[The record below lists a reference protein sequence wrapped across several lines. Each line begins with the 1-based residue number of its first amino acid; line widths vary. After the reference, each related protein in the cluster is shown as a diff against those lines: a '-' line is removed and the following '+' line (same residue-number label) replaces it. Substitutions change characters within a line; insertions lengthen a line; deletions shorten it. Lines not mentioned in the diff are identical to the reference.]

1 MATQPASESL
11 VARPG
16 SRLFKHLHAWPVTVL
31 VIAGLVMLPVLSVFY
46 LALFPTE
53 NIWRHLYDTVLFRY
67 IETTLTLLAG
77 VGLLSFII
85 GVTTAWLVTLCRF
98 PGRRVFEWAL
108 LLPFAVPAYV
118 IAFIYTDMLEFAG
131 PVQGALRDAFDW
143 QTSRDYWFPDIR
155 SMGGAIVLMSLVL
168 YPYIYL
174 MARAAFMEQ
183 GSNVLAASRTLGC
196 TPLQSFY
203 RVSLPLARPAIA
215 VGLALTLMETLND
228 FGTVDYFA
236 IRTLSLGVYD
246 TWLNMGNLGGAAQI
260 ASMMLLFVVVLM
272 TLERMGRARQRHFGQ
287 GKPNQDSALYTLTGA
302 KAWLAFLACALPLVL
317 GFAVP
322 AFQLARYAFGNF
334 SSYWTSDFVVISWN
348 SLFLSTAAALVT
360 VTIGTLL
367 AYGRRLHPSRGVR
380 ALVSLSKLGY
390 AMPGT
395 VLAIGVLIPLAAF
408 DNTVDAWLRAQFDV
422 SSGLLL
428 SGTVFALIFAYSV
441 RFLAVAAGAIES
453 SLDKVTPSMDKA
465 ARSLGLN
472 SLATLRRVHL
482 PLIRPGLLTGALIV
496 FVDTMKELPATLMLR
511 PFNFDTLATHVYQF
525 ASDERIEAA
534 AMGALMIV
542 VVGLLPVIL
551 LSRSIKGGRKAA
563 TPALLSATEQGASEP
578 QR

>member
-1 MATQPASESL
+1 MANQPAL
-11 VARPG
+11 GTRPG
-16 SRLFKHLHAWPVTVL
+16 IPFFRHLRAWPATVFI
-31 VIAGLVMLPVLSVFY
+31 IAGLVVLPVLSVFY
-46 LALFPTE
+46 LALFPTD
-53 NIWRHLYDTVLFRY
+53 NIWRHLYNTVLFRY
-67 IETTLTLLAG
+67 IETTLLLLAG
-77 VGLLSFII
+77 VGLLSFAI

-131 PVQGALRDAFDW
+131 PLQGTLRDLFGW
-143 QTSRDYWFPDIR
+143 QTRRDYWFPEIR

-196 TPLQSFY
+196 TPWQSFY

-260 ASMMLLFVVVLM
+260 ASMMLVFVVVLV
-272 TLERMGRARQRHFGQ
+272 TLERIGRARQRHFGQ
-287 GKPNQDSALYTLTGA
+287 GKPNQDSAIYTLTGLR
-302 KAWLAFLACALPLVL
+302 AWLAFLACALPLVL

-322 AFQLARYAFGNF
+322 AFQLASYALGNF
-334 SSYWTSDFVVISWN
+334 SNYWTDDFVVISWN
-348 SLFLSTAAALVT
+348 SLFLATAAALATIV
-360 VTIGTLL
+360 IGTLL
-367 AYGRRLHPSRGVR
+367 AYGRRLHPNRSVR
-380 ALVSLSKLGY
+380 LFVSLSKLGY

-408 DNTVDAWLRAQFDV
+408 DNSIDAFLRSRFNV

-428 SGTVFALIFAYSV
+428 SGTVFALVFAYSV

-465 ARSLGLN
+465 ARSLGMN
-472 SLATLRRVHL
+472 SLETLRRVHL
-482 PLIRPGLLTGALIV
+482 PLIRPGLLTGALVV

-511 PFNFDTLATHVYQF
+511 PFNFDTLATYVYQY
-525 ASDERIEAA
+525 ASDEQIEVA

-542 VVGLLPVIL
+542 LVGLLPVIM

-563 TPALLSATEQGASEP
+563 AVLPVAEQG
-578 QR
+578 

>member
-1 MATQPASESL
+1 MANQPAL
-11 VARPG
+11 GTRPG
-16 SRLFKHLHAWPVTVL
+16 IPFFRHLRAWPATVFI
-31 VIAGLVMLPVLSVFY
+31 IAGLVVLPVLSVFY

-53 NIWRHLYDTVLFRY
+53 NIWRHLYNTVLFRY
-67 IETTLTLLAG
+67 IEATLLLLAG
-77 VGLLSFII
+77 VGLLSFAI

-131 PVQGALRDAFDW
+131 PLQGALRDLFGW
-143 QTSRDYWFPDIR
+143 QTRRDYWFPEVR
-155 SMGGAIVLMSLVL
+155 SLGGAIVLMSLVL

-196 TPLQSFY
+196 TPWQSFY

-260 ASMMLLFVVVLM
+260 ASMMLVFVVVLV
-272 TLERMGRARQRHFGQ
+272 TLERIGRARQRHFGQ
-287 GKPNQDSALYTLTGA
+287 GKPNQDSALYTLTGL
-302 KAWLAFLACALPLVL
+302 KAWLASLACALPLVL

-322 AFQLARYAFGNF
+322 AFQLASYALGNF
-334 SSYWTSDFVVISWN
+334 SAYWTEDFVAISWN
-348 SLFLSTAAALVT
+348 SLFLASAAALVT
-360 VTIGTLL
+360 VVIGTLL
-367 AYGRRLHPSRGVR
+367 AYGQRLHPNRSVR
-380 ALVSLSKLGY
+380 LFVSLSKLGY

-408 DNTVDAWLRAQFDV
+408 DNSIDAFLRARFNV

-441 RFLAVAAGAIES
+441 RFLAVAAGAVES

-465 ARSLGLN
+465 ARSLGMN
-472 SLATLRRVHL
+472 SLETLRRVHL
-482 PLIRPGLLTGALIV
+482 PLIRPGLLTGALVV

-511 PFNFDTLATHVYQF
+511 PFNFDTLATYVYQY
-525 ASDERIEAA
+525 ASDEQIEVA

-542 VVGLLPVIL
+542 LVGLLPVIM

-563 TPALLSATEQGASEP
+563 AVLPVAEQG
-578 QR
+578 

>member
-1 MATQPASESL
+1 MANQPAL
-11 VARPG
+11 G
-16 SRLFKHLHAWPVTVL
+16 TRLGIPFFRHLRAWPATVFI
-31 VIAGLVMLPVLSVFY
+31 IAGLVVLPVLSVFY
-46 LALFPTE
+46 LALFPTD
-53 NIWRHLYDTVLFRY
+53 NIWRHLYNTVLFRY
-67 IETTLTLLAG
+67 IETTLLLLAG
-77 VGLLSFII
+77 VGLLSFAI

-131 PVQGALRDAFDW
+131 PLQGTLRDLFGW
-143 QTSRDYWFPDIR
+143 QTRRDYWFPEIR

-196 TPLQSFY
+196 TPWQSFY

-260 ASMMLLFVVVLM
+260 ASMMLVFVVVLV
-272 TLERMGRARQRHFGQ
+272 TLERIGRARQRHFGQ
-287 GKPNQDSALYTLTGA
+287 GKPNQDSAIYTLTGLR
-302 KAWLAFLACALPLVL
+302 AWLAFLACALPLVL

-322 AFQLARYAFGNF
+322 AFQLASYALGNF
-334 SSYWTSDFVVISWN
+334 SNYWTDDFVVISWN
-348 SLFLSTAAALVT
+348 SLFLATAAALAT
-360 VTIGTLL
+360 VVIGTLL
-367 AYGRRLHPSRGVR
+367 AYGRRLHPNRSVR
-380 ALVSLSKLGY
+380 LFVSLSKLGY

-408 DNTVDAWLRAQFDV
+408 DNSIDAFLRSRFNV

-428 SGTVFALIFAYSV
+428 SGTVFALVFAYSV

-465 ARSLGLN
+465 ARSLGMN
-472 SLATLRRVHL
+472 SLETLRRVHL
-482 PLIRPGLLTGALIV
+482 PLIRPGLLTGALVV

-511 PFNFDTLATHVYQF
+511 PFNFDTLATYVYQY
-525 ASDERIEAA
+525 ASDEQIEVA

-542 VVGLLPVIL
+542 LVGLLPVIM

-563 TPALLSATEQGASEP
+563 AVLPVAEQG
-578 QR
+578 

>member
-1 MATQPASESL
+1 MANQPAL
-11 VARPG
+11 GTRPG
-16 SRLFKHLHAWPVTVL
+16 IPFFRHLRAWPATVFI
-31 VIAGLVMLPVLSVFY
+31 IAGLVVLPVVSVFY

-53 NIWRHLYDTVLFRY
+53 NIWRHLYNTVLFRY
-67 IETTLTLLAG
+67 IEATLLLLAG
-77 VGLLSFII
+77 VGLLSFAI

-131 PVQGALRDAFDW
+131 PLQGALRDLFGW
-143 QTSRDYWFPDIR
+143 QTRRDYWFPEIR
-155 SMGGAIVLMSLVL
+155 SLGGAIVLMSLVL

-196 TPLQSFY
+196 TPWQSFY

-260 ASMMLLFVVVLM
+260 ASMMLVFVVVLV
-272 TLERMGRARQRHFGQ
+272 TLERIGRARQRHFGQ
-287 GKPNQDSALYTLTGA
+287 GKPNQDSALYTLTGL
-302 KAWLAFLACALPLVL
+302 KAWLASLACALPLVL

-322 AFQLARYAFGNF
+322 AFQLASYALGNF
-334 SSYWTSDFVVISWN
+334 SAYWTEDFVAISWN
-348 SLFLSTAAALVT
+348 SLFLASAAALVT
-360 VTIGTLL
+360 VVIGTLL
-367 AYGRRLHPSRGVR
+367 AYGQRLHPNRSVR
-380 ALVSLSKLGY
+380 LFVSLSKLGY

-408 DNTVDAWLRAQFDV
+408 DNSIDAFLRARFNV

-441 RFLAVAAGAIES
+441 RFLAVAAGAVES

-465 ARSLGLN
+465 ARSLGMN
-472 SLATLRRVHL
+472 SLETLRRVHL
-482 PLIRPGLLTGALIV
+482 PLIRPGLLTGALVV

-511 PFNFDTLATHVYQF
+511 PFNFDTLATYVYQY
-525 ASDERIEAA
+525 ASDEQIEVA

-542 VVGLLPVIL
+542 LVGLLPVIM

-563 TPALLSATEQGASEP
+563 AVLPVAEQG
-578 QR
+578 

>member
-1 MATQPASESL
+1 MANPPALGTQP
-11 VARPG
+11 RI
-16 SRLFKHLHAWPVTVL
+16 RLFKHLRAWPIL
-31 VIAGLVMLPVLSVFY
+31 VFIIAGLVVLPVLSVFY
-46 LALFPTE
+46 LALFPTD
-53 NIWRHLYDTVLFRY
+53 NIWRHLYNTVLFRY
-67 IETTLTLLAG
+67 LEATLLLLTG
-77 VGLLSFII
+77 VGLLSFTI
-85 GVTTAWLVTLCRF
+85 GVTTAWLVTLCHF
-98 PGRRVFEWAL
+98 PGRRLFEWAL

-131 PVQGALRDAFDW
+131 PLQGTLRDVFGW
-143 QTSRDYWFPDIR
+143 QTRRDYWFPDIR

-168 YPYIYL
+168 YPYVYL
-174 MARAAFMEQ
+174 MARAAFLEQ
-183 GSNVLAASRTLGC
+183 GSNILAASRTLGC
-196 TPLQSFY
+196 TPWQSFY

-260 ASMMLLFVVVLM
+260 ASMMLVFVVVLI
-272 TLERMGRARQRHFGQ
+272 TLERIGRARQRHFGQ

-302 KAWLAFLACALPLVL
+302 KGWLAFMACALPLVL

-322 AFQLARYAFGNF
+322 AYQLASYALGNF
-334 SSYWTSDFVVISWN
+334 SSYWTDDFIAISWN
-348 SLFLSTAAALVT
+348 SLFLSATAALVT
-360 VTIGTLL
+360 VVIGTLL
-367 AYGRRLHPSRGVR
+367 AYGRRLHPNRSVR
-380 ALVSLSKLGY
+380 TFVSLSKLGY

-395 VLAIGVLIPLAAF
+395 VLAIGVLIPLATF
-408 DNTVDAWLRAQFDV
+408 DNTVDAFLRARFDV

-428 SGTVFALIFAYSV
+428 SGTVFALVFAYSV

-465 ARSLGLN
+465 ARSLGMN
-472 SLATLRRVHL
+472 SLETLRRVHL
-482 PLIRPGLLTGALIV
+482 PLIRPGLLTGALVV

-511 PFNFDTLATHVYQF
+511 PFNYDTLATYVYQY
-525 ASDERIEAA
+525 ASDEKIEVA

-542 VVGLLPVIL
+542 LVGLLPVIM
-551 LSRSIKGGRKAA
+551 LSRSIQGGRKAA
-563 TPALLSATEQGASEP
+563 TPVLPVAEQG
-578 QR
+578 

>member
-1 MATQPASESL
+1 MANQPAL
-11 VARPG
+11 GTRPG
-16 SRLFKHLHAWPVTVL
+16 IPLFRHLHAWPVTVF
-31 VIAGLVMLPVLSVFY
+31 VIAGLVVLPVLSVFY
-46 LALFPTE
+46 LALFPTD

-67 IETTLTLLAG
+67 IETTLLLLAG
-77 VGLLSFII
+77 VGLLSFLI

-131 PVQGALRDAFDW
+131 PLQGALRDLFGW

-155 SMGGAIVLMSLVL
+155 SMGGAILLMSLVL

-196 TPLQSFY
+196 TPWQSFY

-260 ASMMLLFVVVLM
+260 ASMMLVFVVVLV
-272 TLERMGRARQRHFGQ
+272 TLERIGRARQRHFGQ
-287 GKPNQDSALYTLTGA
+287 GKPNQDSALYTLAGP

-317 GFAVP
+317 GFVVP
-322 AFQLARYAFGNF
+322 AFQLASYALGNF
-334 SSYWTSDFVVISWN
+334 SGYWTDDFIAISWN
-348 SLFLSTAAALVT
+348 SLFLATAAALVT
-360 VTIGTLL
+360 VVIGTLL
-367 AYGRRLHPSRGVR
+367 AYGRRLHPNRSVR
-380 ALVSLSKLGY
+380 TFVSLSKLGY

-395 VLAIGVLIPLAAF
+395 VLAIGVLIPLATF
-408 DNTVDAWLRAQFDV
+408 DNTIDAFLRARFNV

-465 ARSLGLN
+465 ARSLGMN
-472 SLATLRRVHL
+472 SLETLRRVHL
-482 PLIRPGLLTGALIV
+482 PLIRPGLLTGALVV

-511 PFNFDTLATHVYQF
+511 PFNFDTLATYVYQY
-525 ASDERIEAA
+525 ASDEQIEVA

-542 VVGLLPVIL
+542 LVGLLPVIM

-563 TPALLSATEQGASEP
+563 AVLPVAEQG
-578 QR
+578 

>member
-1 MATQPASESL
+1 MANQPAL
-11 VARPG
+11 GTRPG
-16 SRLFKHLHAWPVTVL
+16 IPFFRHLRAWPATVFI
-31 VIAGLVMLPVLSVFY
+31 IAGLVVLPVLSVFY

-53 NIWRHLYDTVLFRY
+53 NIWRHLYNTVLFRY
-67 IETTLTLLAG
+67 IEATLLLLAG
-77 VGLLSFII
+77 VGLLSFAI

-131 PVQGALRDAFDW
+131 PLQGALRDLFGW
-143 QTSRDYWFPDIR
+143 QTRRDYWFPEIR
-155 SMGGAIVLMSLVL
+155 SLGGAIVLMSLVL

-183 GSNVLAASRTLGC
+183 GSNVLAASRSLGC
-196 TPLQSFY
+196 TAWQSFY

-260 ASMMLLFVVVLM
+260 ASMMLVFVVVLV
-272 TLERMGRARQRHFGQ
+272 TLERIGRARQRHFGQ
-287 GKPNQDSALYTLTGA
+287 GKPNQDSALYTLTGL
-302 KAWLAFLACALPLVL
+302 KAWLAFLACALPLML

-322 AFQLARYAFGNF
+322 AFQLASYALGNF
-334 SSYWTSDFVVISWN
+334 SAYWTEDFVAISWN
-348 SLFLSTAAALVT
+348 SLFLASAAALVT
-360 VTIGTLL
+360 VVIGTLL
-367 AYGRRLHPSRGVR
+367 AYGRRLHPNRSVR
-380 ALVSLSKLGY
+380 LFVSLSKLGY

-408 DNTVDAWLRAQFDV
+408 DNSIDAFLRARFNV

-441 RFLAVAAGAIES
+441 RFLAVAAGAVES

-465 ARSLGLN
+465 ARSLGMN
-472 SLATLRRVHL
+472 SLETLRRVHL
-482 PLIRPGLLTGALIV
+482 PLIRPGLLTGALVV

-511 PFNFDTLATHVYQF
+511 PFNFDTLATYVYQY
-525 ASDERIEAA
+525 ASDEQIEVA

-542 VVGLLPVIL
+542 LVGLLPVIL
-551 LSRSIKGGRKAA
+551 LSRSIKGGRKSAA
-563 TPALLSATEQGASEP
+563 VLPVDEP
-578 QR
+578 E

>member
-1 MATQPASESL
+1 MANQPAL
-11 VARPG
+11 GTRPG
-16 SRLFKHLHAWPVTVL
+16 IPLFRHLHAWPVTVF
-31 VIAGLVMLPVLSVFY
+31 VIAGLVVLPVLSVFY
-46 LALFPTE
+46 LALFPTD

-67 IETTLTLLAG
+67 IETTLLLLAG
-77 VGLLSFII
+77 VGLLSFLI

-131 PVQGALRDAFDW
+131 PLQGALRDLFGW

-155 SMGGAIVLMSLVL
+155 SMGGAILLMSLVL

-196 TPLQSFY
+196 TPWQSFY

-260 ASMMLLFVVVLM
+260 ASMMLVFVVVLV
-272 TLERMGRARQRHFGQ
+272 TLERIGRARQRHFGQ
-287 GKPNQDSALYTLTGA
+287 GKPNQDSALYTLAGP

-317 GFAVP
+317 GFVVP
-322 AFQLARYAFGNF
+322 AFQLASYALGNF
-334 SSYWTSDFVVISWN
+334 SGYWTDDFIAISWN
-348 SLFLSTAAALVT
+348 SLFLATAAALVT
-360 VTIGTLL
+360 VVIGTLL
-367 AYGRRLHPSRGVR
+367 AYGRRLHPNRSVR
-380 ALVSLSKLGY
+380 TFVSLSKLGY

-395 VLAIGVLIPLAAF
+395 VLAIGVLIPLATF
-408 DNTVDAWLRAQFDV
+408 DNTIDAFLRARFNV

-472 SLATLRRVHL
+472 SLETLRRVHL
-482 PLIRPGLLTGALIV
+482 PLIRPGLLTGALVV

-511 PFNFDTLATHVYQF
+511 PFNFDTLATYVYQY
-525 ASDERIEAA
+525 ASDEQIEVA

-542 VVGLLPVIL
+542 LVGLLPVIM

-563 TPALLSATEQGASEP
+563 AVLPVAEQG
-578 QR
+578 

>member
-1 MATQPASESL
+1 MANQPAL
-11 VARPG
+11 GTRPG
-16 SRLFKHLHAWPVTVL
+16 IPFFRHLRAWPATVFI
-31 VIAGLVMLPVLSVFY
+31 IAGLVVLPVLSVFY
-46 LALFPTE
+46 LALFPTD
-53 NIWRHLYDTVLFRY
+53 NIWRHLYNTVLFRY
-67 IETTLTLLAG
+67 IETTLLLLAG
-77 VGLLSFII
+77 VGLLSFAI

-131 PVQGALRDAFDW
+131 PLQGTLRDLFGW
-143 QTSRDYWFPDIR
+143 QTRRDYWFPEIR

-196 TPLQSFY
+196 TPWQSFY

-260 ASMMLLFVVVLM
+260 ASMMLVFVVVLV
-272 TLERMGRARQRHFGQ
+272 TLERIGRARQRHFGQ
-287 GKPNQDSALYTLTGA
+287 GKPNQDSAIYTLTGLR
-302 KAWLAFLACALPLVL
+302 AWLAFLACALPLVL

-322 AFQLARYAFGNF
+322 AFQLASYALGNF
-334 SSYWTSDFVVISWN
+334 SNYWTDDFVVISWN
-348 SLFLSTAAALVT
+348 SLFLATAAALATIV
-360 VTIGTLL
+360 IGTLL
-367 AYGRRLHPSRGVR
+367 AYGRRLHPNRSVR
-380 ALVSLSKLGY
+380 LFVSLSKLGY

-408 DNTVDAWLRAQFDV
+408 DNSIDAFLRSRFNV

-428 SGTVFALIFAYSV
+428 SGTVFALVFAYSV

-465 ARSLGLN
+465 ARSLGMN
-472 SLATLRRVHL
+472 SLETLRRVHL
-482 PLIRPGLLTGALIV
+482 PLIRPGLLTGALVV

-511 PFNFDTLATHVYQF
+511 PFNFDTLATYVYQY
-525 ASDERIEAA
+525 ASDEQIEVA

-542 VVGLLPVIL
+542 LVGLLPVIM
-551 LSRSIKGGRKAA
+551 LSRSIKGGRKSAA
-563 TPALLSATEQGASEP
+563 VLPVAEQG
-578 QR
+578 

>member
-1 MATQPASESL
+1 MANQPAL
-11 VARPG
+11 GTRPG
-16 SRLFKHLHAWPVTVL
+16 NPYFRHLRAWPATVFI
-31 VIAGLVMLPVLSVFY
+31 IAGLVVLPVLSVFY
-46 LALFPTE
+46 LALFPTD
-53 NIWRHLYDTVLFRY
+53 NIWRHLYNTVLFRY
-67 IETTLTLLAG
+67 IEATLLLLAG
-77 VGLLSFII
+77 VGLLSFAI

-131 PVQGALRDAFDW
+131 PLQGALRDLFGW
-143 QTSRDYWFPDIR
+143 QTRRDYWFPEIR
-155 SMGGAIVLMSLVL
+155 SLGGAIVLMSLVL
-168 YPYIYL
+168 YPYVYL

-196 TPLQSFY
+196 TPWQSFY

-260 ASMMLLFVVVLM
+260 ASMMLVFVVVLV
-272 TLERMGRARQRHFGQ
+272 TLERIGRARQRHFGQ
-287 GKPNQDSALYTLTGA
+287 GKPNQDSALYTLTGLR
-302 KAWLAFLACALPLVL
+302 AWMAFLACALPLVL
-317 GFAVP
+317 GFVVP
-322 AFQLARYAFGNF
+322 AFQLASYALGNF
-334 SSYWTSDFVVISWN
+334 SAYWTDDFIAISWN
-348 SLFLSTAAALVT
+348 SLFLASAAALVT
-360 VTIGTLL
+360 VAMGTLL
-367 AYGRRLHPSRGVR
+367 AYGRRLHPNRSVR
-380 ALVSLSKLGY
+380 LFVSLSKLGY

-408 DNTVDAWLRAQFDV
+408 DNSIDAFLRARFNV

-465 ARSLGLN
+465 ARSLGMN
-472 SLATLRRVHL
+472 SLETLRRVHL
-482 PLIRPGLLTGALIV
+482 PLIRPGLLTGALVV

-511 PFNFDTLATHVYQF
+511 PFNFDTLATYVYQY
-525 ASDERIEAA
+525 ASDEQIEVA

-542 VVGLLPVIL
+542 LVGLLPVVM
-551 LSRSIKGGRKAA
+551 LSRSIKGGRKTAA
-563 TPALLSATEQGASEP
+563 VLPVDEQG
-578 QR
+578 